1 MPNFKKSTGYKMKGS
16 KFYGAGNQSPLKAV
30 DSVVIDS
37 QKELNKTEDTFRQ
50 PGWARVA
57 SSLEGMAKPI
67 LGRFKDKIMGD
78 GGTKTS
84 STTSPSSTKKGT
96 ELVVDD
102 NIMNN
107 ENKLDLK
114 KTDMITGGLGTNV

>member
-30 DSVVIDS
+30 DSAVIDS

-57 SSLEGMAKPI
+57 GSIEKMAKGP
-67 LGRFKDKIMGD
+67 LGKFKDKIMGD
-78 GGTKTS
+78 GGGGGGGGGAAKVGKAS
-84 STTSPSSTKKGT
+84 KSVSDIAS
-96 ELVVDD
+96 ENDLEV
-102 NIMNN
+102 N
-107 ENKLDLK
+107 EDL
-114 KTDMITGGLGTNV
+114 MGGAPAIR

>member
-1 MPNFKKSTGYKMKGS
+1 
-16 KFYGAGNQSPLKAV
+16 
-30 DSVVIDS
+30 
-37 QKELNKTEDTFRQ
+37 
-50 PGWARVA
+50 
-57 SSLEGMAKPI
+57 MAKGP

-96 ELVVDD
+96 ELVVND

-114 KTDMITGGLGTNV
+114 KPT

>member
-30 DSVVIDS
+30 DSAVIDS

-57 SSLEGMAKPI
+57 GSVEKMAKGP

-84 STTSPSSTKKGT
+84 STTSSVKHQKRNRTSC
-96 ELVVDD
+96 
-102 NIMNN
+102 
-107 ENKLDLK
+107 
-114 KTDMITGGLGTNV
+114 

>member
-1 MPNFKKSTGYKMKGS
+1 MKGS

-30 DSVVIDS
+30 DTAVIDS
-37 QKELNKTEDTFRQ
+37 QKALNKTEDTFKQ
-50 PGWARVA
+50 PGWARIA
-57 SSLEGMAKPI
+57 SSVNKMAKGP
-67 LGRFKDKIMGD
+67 LGRFKDKLLGG

-84 STTSPSSTKKGT
+84 STTNTSNTKKGT
-96 ELVVDD
+96 ELVVND

-114 KTDMITGGLGTNV
+114 TTDMTTGGLSS

>member
-30 DSVVIDS
+30 DSAVIDS

-78 GGTKTS
+78 GG
-84 STTSPSSTKKGT
+84 GGGAG
-96 ELVVDD
+96 VVKAPESVSD
-102 NIMNN
+102 IAS
-107 ENKLDLK
+107 ENDLK
-114 KTDMITGGLGTNV
+114 VNEDLMGGAPAIR

>member
-30 DSVVIDS
+30 DSAVIAS
-37 QKELNKTEDTFRQ
+37 QKELNETEDTFRQ

-57 SSLEGMAKPI
+57 GSVVEMAKGP
-67 LGRFKDKIMGD
+67 LGRFKDKIMGG

-84 STTSPSSTKKGT
+84 STTNTSSTKKGT
-96 ELVVDD
+96 ELVVND

-114 KTDMITGGLGTNV
+114 TTDMTTGGLSS

>member
-30 DSVVIDS
+30 DSAVIDS

-57 SSLEGMAKPI
+57 GSVEEMAKGP

-78 GGTKTS
+78 GGGGGADVAKAPKS
-84 STTSPSSTKKGT
+84 VSDIASK
-96 ELVVDD
+96 
-102 NIMNN
+102 N
-107 ENKLDLK
+107 DLK
-114 KTDMITGGLGTNV
+114 VNEDLMGGAPAIR